1 MSAPVPPRSP
11 GGIYTGGCLV
21 LVLAIFLV
29 IGALLWGAIS
39 TYQGIYQMTSPF
51 PRDLGAVPPATP
63 ELSRRLQQA
72 KQTLESPEGGEI
84 RLRPEDLNY
93 FCFGE
98 GRNADLAQHMRFEV
112 ESDWL
117 VAQMSVP
124 LGFMVQVPFLPS
136 VRDRFF
142 NGRVAARLS
151 KADDHLKIDSFDIES
166 NGKRLPWLFT
176 GQSYRQSIAEG
187 LEAAL
192 KNRLP
197 DAEQILQRTDSIRI
211 ENGEL
216 VLHLKAK
223 S

>member
-21 LVLAIFLV
+21 LVLAVLLV

-39 TYQGIYQMTSPF
+39 TYQGIYQMTSPL
-51 PRDLGAVPPATP
+51 PRDLSIVPPATP
-63 ELSRRLQQA
+63 EISQRLLQA
-72 KQTLESPEGGEI
+72 KLVLESTEGGEI

-93 FCFGE
+93 LCFGE
-98 GRNADLAQHMRFEV
+98 GRNPDLVQHMRFET
-112 ESDWL
+112 EGDWL

-124 LGFMVQVPFLPS
+124 LGFMAQIPFLPS

-142 NGRVAARLS
+142 NGRIAARVS
-151 KADDHLKIDSFDIES
+151 KTGDHLKIESFDLES

-176 GQSYRQSIAEG
+176 GQSYRESIAQG
-187 LEAAL
+187 LESAL

-197 DAEQILQRTDSIRI
+197 NAEQILQRTDSIRV
-211 ENGEL
+211 ENGDL
-216 VLHLKAK
+216 VVHLKAK
-223 S
+223 